1 MTYPIDMI
9 NIFINKI
16 TTQKCTLKKCADD
29 LLISYGT
36 IKKWNKQ
43 YINNIRMKIPI
54 ITRTKSYHIHSNN
67 KRTHLKDKVIT
78 YVTKNTGCGLYDIY
92 KYINKQI

>member
-29 LLISYGT
+29 LLISYAKYT
-36 IKKWNKQ
+36 FKHKF
-43 YINNIRMKIPI
+43 
-54 ITRTKSYHIHSNN
+54 NN
-67 KRTHLKDKVIT
+67 KRISVLMAIDSQGIIQYELINGSVNSNIFIKFLECFFYNIHE
-78 YVTKNTGCGLYDIY
+78 LYKLHY
-92 KYINKQI
+92 

>member
-1 MTYPIDMI
+1 MTYLIDMV

-16 TTQKCTLKKCADD
+16 TTQKCTLKKCAED

-43 YINNIRMKIPI
+43 YSYNIRMKIPI
-54 ITRTKSYHIHSNN
+54 TTRIKSYHVHPNN
-67 KRTHLKDKVIT
+67 KRTHLKDKVIK
-78 YVTKNTGCGLYDIY
+78 YVTKV
-92 KYINKQI
+92 KYVDDR